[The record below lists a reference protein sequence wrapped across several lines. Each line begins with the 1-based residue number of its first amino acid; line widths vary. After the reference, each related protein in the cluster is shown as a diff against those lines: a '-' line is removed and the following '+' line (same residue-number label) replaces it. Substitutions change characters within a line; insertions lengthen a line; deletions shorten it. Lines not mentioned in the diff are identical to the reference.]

1 MAFTCIHKCKAFKQN
16 HLVFKE
22 LFQVRINL
30 FHVSS
35 LTYMVKDRDILQRVS
50 KYVWNFISTTALKR
64 RATASFFPWLKSKS
78 PPQTWIYLEREGKKR
93 GGKPPGEPGC
103 SGLFY
108 VCQVCEDRVRS
119 SKVNRVYIKAA
130 RRYMLCFLLL
140 WVYTH
145 TILFSNP
152 RVALSKTVDSGTSR
166 CYLTPL
172 KHQGTLGK
180 TVGH

>member
-1 MAFTCIHKCKAFKQN
+1 MTFTCIHKCQAFKQN

-22 LFQVRINL
+22 LFQAGINL
-30 FHVSS
+30 FYISS
-35 LTYMVKDRDILQRVS
+35 LTYMVKDRDILQRIS
-50 KYVWNFISTTALKR
+50 KYVWNFVSTTALKR
-64 RATASFFPWLKSKS
+64 RVRANFFPWLTSLNHLPKLEY
-78 PPQTWIYLEREGKKR
+78 TWRGRKKREGE
-93 GGKPPGEPGC
+93 PPGEPGC
-103 SGLFY
+103 SVLFY

-152 RVALSKTVDSGTSR
+152 RVALSKTVDMWD
-166 CYLTPL
+166 L
-172 KHQGTLGK
+172 
-180 TVGH
+180 